1 MYIVNKII
9 SKLKY
14 PLKLKNLKMKFA
26 HRFSFRQRLSL
37 RTMLI
42 IGGCILLLLAVIIIP
57 VVVVNK
63 KEGFETEQPNLTPAN
78 DEIVVALFWADWCPH
93 CVSFKPTFEKVASDL
108 AGTTTK
114 VSNKKL
120 RFEKIDCVALAPLAK
135 KYGVQGYPTI
145 KIIRG
150 SSDMNNDMDE
160 YTGSRDETTFS
171 EYLMTL

>member
-1 MYIVNKII
+1 MII
-9 SKLKY
+9 IIIPGSKLKY
-14 PLKLKNLKMKFA
+14 PLKLKNLEIKMA
-26 HRFSFRQRLSL
+26 HRFSFRQRLSN

-42 IGGCILLLLAVIIIP
+42 IGGIILLVLAVIIIP
-57 VVVVNK
+57 VVIVK
-63 KEGFETEQPNLTPAN
+63 TKEGFEVDHPNLTPAD

-114 VSNKKL
+114 VTNKKL
-120 RFEKIDCVALAPLAK
+120 RFEKVDCVALAPLAK

-150 SSDMNNDMDE
+150 DDDMDE

-171 EYLMTL
+171 ESMQTL

>member
-1 MYIVNKII
+1 MRKII
-9 SKLKY
+9 AG
-14 PLKLKNLKMKFA
+14 NVKFENILRSA
-26 HRFSFRQRLSL
+26 AKKFDGGYHLAGLSSTGTAFVMRDPNGIRPSFY
-37 RTMLI
+37 
-42 IGGCILLLLAVIIIP
+42 
-57 VVVVNK
+57 
-63 KEGFETEQPNLTPAN
+63 FAN

-93 CVSFKPTFEKVASDL
+93 CVSFKPTFEKVANDL
-108 AGTTTK
+108 AGTKTK
-114 VSNKKL
+114 VTNKKL

-171 EYLMTL
+171 ESMQTL